1 MQKILVIED
10 DDTINRLLFD
20 LLKDRYDVTQAYA
33 GTEGK
38 RLLESESFD
47 LLLLDLMLPGV
58 SGEELI
64 STIREQSSVPIIV
77 ITAKAEV
84 NVLANVLKIGAND
97 YIAKPFNAI
106 EVLARV
112 EARLRSTDSQVV
124 SQQLSLEDIHM
135 NEESHQVIINKQE
148 VSFTQKEYELLKCFL
163 EHPKKV
169 FTKANLY
176 ETVWNVPFLGDDN
189 TVTVHVSR
197 LRNKVNQYSQKEW
210 LQTVWGV
217 GFKFQK

>member
-20 LLKDRYDVTQAYA
+20 LLKDRYDVTQAYD

-38 RLLESESFD
+38 SLLESESFD

-77 ITAKAEV
+77 VTAKAEV

-124 SQQLSLEDIHM
+124 SQQLSLEEIHM

-148 VSFTQKEYELLKCFL
+148 VSFTQKEYELLKWFL
-163 EHPKKV
+163 EYTKKV

-176 ETVWNVPFLGDDN
+176 ETVWNAPF
-189 TVTVHVSR
+189 
-197 LRNKVNQYSQKEW
+197 Y
-210 LQTVWGV
+210 
-217 GFKFQK
+217 

>member
-77 ITAKAEV
+77 VTAKAEV

-124 SQQLSLEDIHM
+124 SQ
-135 NEESHQVIINKQE
+135 
-148 VSFTQKEYELLKCFL
+148 
-163 EHPKKV
+163 
-169 FTKANLY
+169 
-176 ETVWNVPFLGDDN
+176 
-189 TVTVHVSR
+189 
-197 LRNKVNQYSQKEW
+197 
-210 LQTVWGV
+210 
-217 GFKFQK
+217 

>member
-1 MQKILVIED
+1 LVYSINKDKLIDRDLSEYKIHNRVKKGVRNNMQKILVIED

-20 LLKDRYDVTQAYA
+20 LLKDRYDVTQAYD

-38 RLLESESFD
+38 SLLESESFD

-77 ITAKAEV
+77 VTAKAEV

-112 EARLRSTDSQVV
+112 EARLRSTDSK
-124 SQQLSLEDIHM
+124 SYP
-135 NEESHQVIINKQE
+135 NNC
-148 VSFTQKEYELLKCFL
+148 LLKI
-163 EHPKKV
+163 
-169 FTKANLY
+169 Y
-176 ETVWNVPFLGDDN
+176 I
-189 TVTVHVSR
+189 
-197 LRNKVNQYSQKEW
+197 
-210 LQTVWGV
+210 
-217 GFKFQK
+217 